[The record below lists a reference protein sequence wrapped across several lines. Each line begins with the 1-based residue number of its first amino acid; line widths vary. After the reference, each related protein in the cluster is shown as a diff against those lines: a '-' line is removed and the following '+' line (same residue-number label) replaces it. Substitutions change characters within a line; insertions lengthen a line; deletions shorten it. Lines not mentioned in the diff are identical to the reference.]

1 MSGIVPCF
9 DPSTGVS
16 GGAVSG
22 GGAAQVLTV
31 LDVNWPQLWIDNG
44 SSNVDLSSSGT
55 YTLAGTSFTVDQNHN
70 GITATLKSTGLH
82 IEQVA
87 GSNFDWSIAL
97 TADKSSAIADY
108 VVLTADITATVSSR
122 TSGNNGNGVYAVGY
136 TNSPTWGTTP
146 GNNALGGGVRIA
158 SNSSQLRTAVIRNVT
173 AQGGTNSQ
181 SPKVVPSTFNNR
193 WYATGTDYFS
203 TTNAAAFSSSALV
216 PGGSLTMNSTYSLPN
231 TNYPHQHAYRTA
243 AYPMMWCS
251 GTGNCDLDLLVTRTT
266 WLAWP
271 TEG

>member
-87 GSNFDWSIAL
+87 GSSFDWSIAL

-122 TSGNNGNGVYAVGY
+122 TSGNNSNGVYAVGY

-158 SNSSQLRTAVIRNVT
+158 SNSRSCAPPSFGTSQPRVGPTASRQRLCHRRST
-173 AQGGTNSQ
+173 TGGTPQ
-181 SPKVVPSTFNNR
+181 
-193 WYATGTDYFS
+193 A
-203 TTNAAAFSSSALV
+203 
-216 PGGSLTMNSTYSLPN
+216 
-231 TNYPHQHAYRTA
+231 
-243 AYPMMWCS
+243 
-251 GTGNCDLDLLVTRTT
+251 RTT
-266 WLAWP
+266 SRPRMLRHLAPPRWCRAARSR
-271 TEG
+271 